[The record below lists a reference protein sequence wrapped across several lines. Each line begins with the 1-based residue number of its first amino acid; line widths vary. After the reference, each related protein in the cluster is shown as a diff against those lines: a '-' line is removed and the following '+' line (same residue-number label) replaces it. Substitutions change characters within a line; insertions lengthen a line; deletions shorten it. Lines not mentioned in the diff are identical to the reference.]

1 MDLLEKVESLLKLGK
16 LAPFPA
22 DKVLEQGLQHDS
34 SARAFLPKD
43 KLCDLDGQSTF
54 IARYVHFFLDFRS
67 IRYYNTFHPR
77 LRGTLDT
84 FWTGE

>member
-1 MDLLEKVESLLKLGK
+1 MNNMDLLKKVESLIFSEDFDGLRHLSMLELLKLGK

-34 SARAFLPKD
+34 SACVFLPKV

-54 IARYVHFFLDFRS
+54 IARYVHFF
-67 IRYYNTFHPR
+67 
-77 LRGTLDT
+77 
-84 FWTGE
+84 

>member
-1 MDLLEKVESLLKLGK
+1 MNNMDLLKKVESLIFSEDFDSLRHLSTLELLKLGT

-54 IARYVHFFLDFRS
+54 IARYVHSF
-67 IRYYNTFHPR
+67 
-77 LRGTLDT
+77 
-84 FWTGE
+84 